1 MKHLDI
7 HENYLRYFHINLAT
21 FDLSRF
27 SNIDHVIMQGSQDRT
42 RELAIQYYR
51 KIIGSYDSEP
61 INLLPEDSYF
71 VVYRVKNILFVSHG
85 MGFTSILALLNNLT
99 KLMFKAGNLDVKYI
113 RIGTSGG
120 INIPPGTVI
129 ITETAYIPS
138 LILHPLKQDHVVP
151 TALSYELNQKI
162 IAAQPPKLKF
172 EVLLGNSIA
181 ANDFYL
187 GQARF
192 DGVIKP
198 SFNQK
203 EREEYFA
210 RIKELNIL
218 NFEMESVALA
228 HFCNLLEIKAAMVAV
243 TILDRFKGDQISS
256 SAEDLKDFSSRS
268 AEVVINYLLK
278 LDNYCLA

>member
-1 MKHLDI
+1 MKHI
-7 HENYLRYFHINLAT
+7 EITEKYLRYFLIDLSN

-27 SNIDHVIMQGSQDRT
+27 YNIDHVIMQGSADRT
-42 RELAIQYYR
+42 RELAILYYQ
-51 KIIGSYDSEP
+51 KIVGSYDSEP

-71 VVYRVKNILFVSHG
+71 VAYRVKSILFVSHG

-99 KLMFKAGNLDVKYI
+99 KLMIRANNEDVKYI

-120 INIPPGTVI
+120 INIPAGTVI
-129 ITETAYIPS
+129 VTEIAYIPS
-138 LILHPLKQDHVVP
+138 LILHPLKQDHVIP
-151 TALSYELNQKI
+151 TALNHELNQKI
-162 IAAQPPKLKF
+162 ILSQPESLRF
-172 EVLLGNSIA
+172 NVLLGNSIA

-198 SFNQK
+198 SFNQH

-228 HFCNLLEIKAAMVAV
+228 HFCSLLEIQAAMVAV
-243 TILDRFKGDQISS
+243 TIVDRFKGDQIIADS
-256 SAEDLKDFSSRS
+256 ETLKDYSNRS
-268 AEVVINYLLK
+268 QIVVINYLTSV
-278 LDNYCLA
+278 DR